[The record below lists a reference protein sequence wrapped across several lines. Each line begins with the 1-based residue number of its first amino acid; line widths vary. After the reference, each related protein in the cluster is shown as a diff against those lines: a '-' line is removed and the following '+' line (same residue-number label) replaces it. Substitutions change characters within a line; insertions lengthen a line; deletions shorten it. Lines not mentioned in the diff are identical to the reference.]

1 MKIYSVY
8 IVIFTYLFSAGV
20 VSAEPCTLKLIVI
33 NYKEGLT
40 LYKKKKYQKAL
51 IRWFPLAQAGL
62 GPAQRQI
69 ALMYATGTGLK
80 KSIRQAR
87 FWARLAVQSGDLEGL
102 RLDNSLGLN
111 LSPEFSSLLTSSV
124 DKWIAKSIVC
134 LGGTVTVTSGLNNIK
149 YKVIK
154 HKRIS
159 SKNSR
164 LIDKNLSRVLKIA
177 SGRNMANNL
186 YLSIIDQFDFYNG
199 SRYDRYVGWKRIN
212 KLKDESLNAVRL
224 SVSNFYDIKP
234 DYFAKALLFIAKR
247 RVFNNLPKST
257 LLDPFMRRIK
267 GKRVFGS
274 LYPDIRNRDYFK
286 MMRQAFTMAEQLPK
300 ALRRYINIIDE
311 VHYNPTS
318 KYYRRSGTIDAKGA
332 FYIKSLSS
340 EENRIMFVRRKVLF
354 SSPLFFLQTFI
365 HEGTHA
371 VQDQKAFRN
380 LQEVRLTKRTISQLQ
395 STGANPKRISDLQ
408 RKNQVKLN
416 FANRWY
422 RGVKTQGGRV
432 QDISFECKATEN
444 EIKAVKIIG
453 ALPDAMKGS
462 GYLKLCPE
470 AQRQIIQWQ
479 DEISRVNSKSTN

>member
-1 MKIYSVY
+1 MKIYSVS
-8 IVIFTYLFSAGV
+8 IIIFTYFFSVGI
-20 VSAEPCTLKLIVI
+20 VSAEPCTLKFIVT

-51 IRWFPLAQAGL
+51 IRWFPLAESGL

-69 ALMYATGTGLK
+69 AMMYATGTGLK

-87 FWARLAVQSGDLEGL
+87 FWARLALHGGDLAG
-102 RLDNSLGLN
+102 RNLDNSLGLN
-111 LSPEFSSLLTSSV
+111 LSPEGRSLLTSRV
-124 DKWIAKSIVC
+124 DKWMAKSIVC
-134 LGGTVTVTSGLNNIK
+134 SGGMVTVTSEPNNMK

-154 HKRIS
+154 DKRVS
-159 SKNSR
+159 SRNSR
-164 LIDKNLSRVLKIA
+164 LIDKNLSLILKIA
-177 SGRNMANNL
+177 SGKNMANNL

-199 SRYDRYVGWKRIN
+199 SRYDRYVGWKPMN
-212 KLKDESLNAVRL
+212 KLKDENLNVVRL

-234 DYFAKALLFIAKR
+234 DYFAKALLFITKR
-247 RVFNNLPKST
+247 RVFNNLRNSS

-267 GKRVFGS
+267 GKKVFGS
-274 LYPDIRNRDYFK
+274 IYPDVRNGDFFR
-286 MMRQAFTMAEQLPK
+286 MMGQAFTMTEQLPK
-300 ALRRYINIIDE
+300 SLKRYINIIDE

-354 SSPLFFLQTFI
+354 SSPLFFLQTFV

-371 VQDQKAFRN
+371 VQDQKAFKN
-380 LQEVRLTKRTISQLQ
+380 LEEVRLIRKIISQLQ
-395 STGANPKRISDLQ
+395 STGTNPKKISDLQ
-408 RKNQVKLN
+408 RKNQVKLDY
-416 FANRWY
+416 ANRWY
-422 RGVKTQGGRV
+422 RGVKTKGGRV

-444 EIKAVKIIG
+444 EIKAVKIVN
-453 ALPDAMKGS
+453 ALPDIMKGS

-470 AQRQIIQWQ
+470 AQRQMIQWR
-479 DEISRVNSKSTN
+479 DEISRLNSKSIN

>member
-1 MKIYSVY
+1 MKLYSVC
-8 IVIFTYLFSAGV
+8 IIIFTYFFSVGI
-20 VSAEPCTLKLIVI
+20 VSAEPCTLKFIVT

-40 LYKKKKYQKAL
+40 LYEKEQYQKAL
-51 IRWFPLAQAGL
+51 VRWFPLAEAGL

-80 KSIRQAR
+80 KSIRQAQ
-87 FWARLAVQSGDLEGL
+87 FWARLALQGGDLAGL
-102 RLDNSLGLN
+102 RLDNSLGLD
-111 LSPEFSSLLTSSV
+111 LSPESRSLLTARV
-124 DKWIAKSIVC
+124 DKWRAKSIVC
-134 LGGTVTVTSGLNNIK
+134 SGGIITITSEPHNIK
-149 YKVIK
+149 YKIIK

-164 LIDKNLSRVLKIA
+164 LIDENLSLILKVA
-177 SGRNMANNL
+177 SGKNKANNL
-186 YLSIIDQFDFYNG
+186 YLSIIDQFNFYNG
-199 SRYDRYVGWKRIN
+199 SRYDRYVGWKPIN
-212 KLKDESLNAVRL
+212 KLRDENLNVVRL
-224 SVSNFYDIKP
+224 SVSNFHDIKP

-247 RVFNNLPKST
+247 RVFNNLPNSN

-274 LYPDIRNRDYFK
+274 LYPDVRNGDYFK
-286 MMRQAFTMAEQLPK
+286 MMRQAFTMTEQLPK

-332 FYIKSLSS
+332 FYIRSLSS

-371 VQDQKAFRN
+371 VQDQKAFKN
-380 LQEVRLTKRTISQLQ
+380 LQEVRLTKRIIIQLQ
-395 STGANPKRISDLQ
+395 STGANQKKISDLQ
-408 RKNQVKLN
+408 RKNQVKLDY
-416 FANRWY
+416 ANRWY
-422 RGVKTQGGRV
+422 RGVKKKGSRV

-444 EIKAVKIIG
+444 EIKAVKIVG
-453 ALPDAMKGS
+453 ALPDIMKES

-470 AQRQIIQWQ
+470 AQRQIIQWR
-479 DEISRVNSKSTN
+479 DEISRLNSISIN